1 MLCPSPSR
9 VWARGGRG
17 RSARG
22 FLQRGGA
29 AASAGGGSGS
39 CPPAG
44 RGAGED
50 GGGIAG
56 LTLVAPLLVA
66 SPPSPLSIFSGWEIA
81 CWMGGATYRV
91 CSVGRGAPL
100 AQGFF
105 FFFLSA
111 QHRSPC
117 GLAVSGQQRVGL
129 LLVWAHSSVELAEPL
144 LWLVA
149 VLSWLIGLHVASK
162 NPFGAIGRQRRPYCR
177 CHCPIWKGSGQR
189 AGYFFLL

>member
-1 MLCPSPSR
+1 MLCPLPSR

-50 GGGIAG
+50 GGGIVG
-56 LTLVAPLLVA
+56 LTLFAPLLVA
-66 SPPSPLSIFSGWEIA
+66 SSPSPLPIFSGWEIA

-105 FFFLSA
+105 LCLLSTGLPVASLSA
-111 QHRSPC
+111 VSS
-117 GLAVSGQQRVGL
+117 GLDFFWFGL
-129 LLVWAHSSVELAEPL
+129 TAAWS
-144 LWLVA
+144 
-149 VLSWLIGLHVASK
+149 
-162 NPFGAIGRQRRPYCR
+162 
-177 CHCPIWKGSGQR
+177 
-189 AGYFFLL
+189 

>member
-17 RSARG
+17 RSTRG
-22 FLQRGGA
+22 FLQRGRA

-44 RGAGED
+44 RGGGEG

-56 LTLVAPLLVA
+56 LTLLAPLLVV
-66 SPPSPLSIFSGWEIA
+66 SPPIPLSIFSGWEIA

-91 CSVGRGAPL
+91 CWVSRGRGAPL

-105 FFFLSA
+105 FCLLSTGFPVASLSA
-111 QHRSPC
+111 VRS
-117 GLAVSGQQRVGL
+117 GLDFWFGL
-129 LLVWAHSSVELAEPL
+129 TAAWS
-144 LWLVA
+144 
-149 VLSWLIGLHVASK
+149 
-162 NPFGAIGRQRRPYCR
+162 
-177 CHCPIWKGSGQR
+177 
-189 AGYFFLL
+189 